1 MGGKNRAG
9 SQPWI
14 PIALA
19 TTSVAD
25 LLHATNL
32 TRSAWAKYRSFSL
45 YSLIAVVATFAA
57 FPFVVPEAIIA
68 IRKLRP
74 FNRTDHWTNS
84 LSWGSPTPAAAFSPT
99 KILLPRLPHCRS
111 CFSVGGGIFVR

>member
-19 TTSVAD
+19 AKSVAN
-25 LLHATNL
+25 LLQATNR
-32 TRSAWAKYRSFSL
+32 TRSAGAKYRSFSL

-57 FPFVVPEAIIA
+57 FPLVVPEAIIA
-68 IRKLRP
+68 VRKLRP
-74 FNRTDHWTNS
+74 F
-84 LSWGSPTPAAAFSPT
+84 
-99 KILLPRLPHCRS
+99 
-111 CFSVGGGIFVR
+111 